1 MAAFSGD
8 TGGLLNEYSIGYLSC
23 REIKVPA
30 ALAPVA
36 LKDLVDLWIVFQDR
50 FLLGLQV
57 PLTSKAV
64 SNAHANSWHIVLLD
78 RCARVHTCTGAP

>member
-1 MAAFSGD
+1 MATFSGD
-8 TGGLLNEYSIGYLSC
+8 TGGLLNEYLIGYLSC

-30 ALAPVA
+30 ALALVA
-36 LKDLVDLWIVFQDR
+36 LKDLVDLWIIFQDR

-64 SNAHANSWHIVLLD
+64 SNAHANLWHIVLLD
-78 RCARVHTCTGAP
+78 RCARVHTCMGTP